1 MSDSQRILITGANG
15 YVGRLLLQQ
24 LSEQSADVCGIDIR
38 CDDAVAD
45 VTQMDIRDDKLVELL
60 QERNITHVVHLASI
74 VQPGKDEAR
83 EYDIDVNGTQNVLDS
98 CLAAGVRHLTV
109 TSSGA
114 AYGYHADNPE
124 WLTELHPLRG
134 NDEFSYSRHKRLV
147 EEMLQQYR
155 QSHPQLQQLVL
166 RPGSVLGDT
175 PPNMI
180 TRLFTG
186 KFHLGLR
193 GFKSPFVFIWDRDLV
208 NVLAQGV
215 TNSTTGQFNVA
226 GDGCLSI
233 QEISNVT
240 GMPVLNLPVWLI
252 KAALYVAR
260 PLGLTPFGP
269 QQVRF
274 MQYRPVLANDRL
286 KSEFG
291 YTPQRTS
298 REVLEYFVS
307 LRAGQE

>member
-15 YVGRLLLQQ
+15 YVGRLLMQRLAD
-24 LSEQSADVCGIDIR
+24 QSADVSGIDIH
-38 CDDAVAD
+38 CEDAVAN
-45 VTQMDIRDDKLVELL
+45 VTKMDIRDKTLVELL
-60 QERNITHVVHLASI
+60 RERNITNVVHLASI
-74 VQPGKDEAR
+74 VQPGKDEDR
-83 EYDIDVNGTQNVLDS
+83 EYDIDVNGTRNVLDA
-98 CLAAGVRHLTV
+98 CLAAEVQHLTV

-124 WLTELHPLRG
+124 WLTEQHPLRG

-155 QSHPQLQQLVL
+155 HSDPQLLQLVL

-186 KFHLGLR
+186 RFHLGLR

-215 TNSTTGQFNVA
+215 TTSTTGQFNVA

-233 QEISNVT
+233 DEISKVT
-240 GMPVLNLPVWLI
+240 GLPVVNLPVWLV
-252 KAALYVAR
+252 KAALFVAR

-291 YTPQRTS
+291 YTPERSS

-307 LRAGQE
+307 LQTGQ